1 METNRTS
8 FQNFRKTFLPLI
20 CFTGEQVRL
29 WKPDFCR
36 DNLTRWIAS
45 GDILRLKRNL
55 YTFPDYLQIPDSA
68 LYFANLIYRPS
79 TISLHTALHFH
90 GIIPE
95 EVVQFTSVSRLK
107 TAYFQNSFGSYTYH
121 HISSKYMFGYE
132 LIRSEGQVPFVI
144 QMATPEKAIID
155 LLHLYPDYS
164 TTEDMLHLR
173 LDEDYMQDEIDL
185 NRMLEYEMRIQS
197 PALSKRI
204 KQLKEA
210 YDLL

>member
-1 METNRTS
+1 
-8 FQNFRKTFLPLI
+8 
-20 CFTGEQVRL
+20 
-29 WKPDFCR
+29 
-36 DNLTRWIAS
+36 
-45 GDILRLKRNL
+45 
-55 YTFPDYLQIPDSA
+55 
-68 LYFANLIYRPS
+68 
-79 TISLHTALHFH
+79 
-90 GIIPE
+90 
-95 EVVQFTSVSRLK
+95 
-107 TAYFQNSFGSYTYH
+107 
-121 HISSKYMFGYE
+121 MFGYE

-164 TTEDMLHLR
+164 TTKTCCISE
-173 LDEDYMQDEIDL
+173 DEDYMQDEIDL